1 MRDPDLPDG
10 IPDMFAATITFA
22 GINLMWIFFV
32 LWVLY
37 GLVPVLVL
45 AVLINHLITRL
56 EIRLNGH
63 KGQRGQKGHNA

>member
-10 IPDMFAATITFA
+10 IPDLFAAAITFA

-32 LWVLY
+32 IWVMY

-45 AVLINHLITRL
+45 AVLVNHFITRL
-56 EIRLNGH
+56 EVRLKGH
-63 KGQRGQKGHNA
+63 KA